1 MSAYITN
8 RLTAE
13 PADRRKRGLLGSG
26 SKGFAPRVM
35 EGRRAER
42 NREGRPVSLRLDKA
56 TIAKI
61 EADRI
66 YDLILPETD
75 GKETVTVPLS
85 YLESVLA
92 TGHKLEGLAPAYVS
106 RALEKLSGTAKI
118 HRFRRKAVIPKESL
132 AFVAAAFRKAAE
144 SAGRS
149 PS

>member
-1 MSAYITN
+1 M
-8 RLTAE
+8 
-13 PADRRKRGLLGSG
+13 
-26 SKGFAPRVM
+26 
-35 EGRRAER
+35 
-42 NREGRPVSLRLDKA
+42 DKA

-75 GKETVTVPLS
+75 GKETVTVPLK
-85 YLESVLA
+85 YLENVLT
-92 TGHKLEGLAPAYVS
+92 TGRNLEGLAPAYIS
-106 RALEKLSGTAKI
+106 RALEKLSETAKV

-144 SAGRS
+144 SGERG

>member
-1 MSAYITN
+1 
-8 RLTAE
+8 
-13 PADRRKRGLLGSG
+13 
-26 SKGFAPRVM
+26 
-35 EGRRAER
+35 
-42 NREGRPVSLRLDKA
+42 LDKA

-92 TGHKLEGLAPAYVS
+92 TGHKLEGLAPAYIS

-132 AFVAAAFRKAAE
+132 AFVAAAFSRHRVQPMGPDQDRVTK
-144 SAGRS
+144 SARPKVRRTKSASSKTGRTQTETVEMVGTPTP